1 MKIDEKKQTVGGYLF
16 YTERDAQLARA
27 EEQKIQYLETH
38 IDYHSPESIKYIYE
52 KTIHDRLFK
61 TPVGLQY
68 LKHLQ
73 EFLLEQSQL
82 DTDGIGAIP
91 LYTAFDV
98 ELRDETSPARQRV
111 RPSKKQDAE
120 KGKAAFFISVF
131 SNVLLVIAIIA
142 MFAISFNSEQPNIF
156 NYERALVDKYAA
168 WDQELTERE
177 QTIREKEIEYH
188 INR

>member
-1 MKIDEKKQTVGGYLF
+1 MKTDEKKQTVGGYIF

-27 EEQKIQYLETH
+27 EEQKIQYLESH
-38 IDYHSPESIKYIYE
+38 IDYNSPESIKYVYE

-73 EFLLEQSQL
+73 EFLLEHL
-82 DTDGIGAIP
+82 DTGTDDIGAIP

-98 ELRDETSPARQRV
+98 ELRDETNPARQRV
-111 RPSKKQDAE
+111 RPSKKRDAE

-131 SNVLLVIAIIA
+131 SNVLLIIAILA
-142 MFAISFNSEQPNIF
+142 MFAISFNSEQPNVF
-156 NYERALVDKYAA
+156 NYERALLDKYAS
-168 WDQELTERE
+168 WEQELTERE
-177 QTIREKEIEYH
+177 QTVREKELEL
-188 INR
+188 NLLP

>member
-1 MKIDEKKQTVGGYLF
+1 MKVDEKKQTVGGYLF

-38 IDYHSPESIKYIYE
+38 IDYQKPESIKYIYE

-73 EFLLEQSQL
+73 EFLLESEL
-82 DTDGIGAIP
+82 DKDDIGAIP
-91 LYTAFDV
+91 LYIAFDV
-98 ELRDETSPARQRV
+98 ELRDEANPARQRV
-111 RPSKKQDAE
+111 RPSKKQDAD

-131 SNVLLVIAIIA
+131 SNVLLIIAILA
-142 MFAISFNSEQPNIF
+142 MFAISFNSEQPNVF
-156 NYERALVDKYAA
+156 NYERALIDKYAS

-177 QTIREKEIEYH
+177 QTVREKELELN
-188 INR
+188 INP